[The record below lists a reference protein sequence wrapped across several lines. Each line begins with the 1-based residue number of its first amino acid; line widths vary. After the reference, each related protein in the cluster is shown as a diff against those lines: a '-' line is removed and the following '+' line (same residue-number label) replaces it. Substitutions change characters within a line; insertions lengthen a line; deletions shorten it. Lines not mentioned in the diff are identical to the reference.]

1 MTRPLGPGL
10 YFTSN
15 NQRTS
20 GEVLQSLRRELLSEK
35 QTLEERIVKINTM
48 LSNNAPLLDEDCF
61 ESASFQMITEVLGA
75 DQIER
80 YSNTCPEIHDQ
91 HRRLSGILD
100 DFQWCD
106 DYREGFR
113 ILAEYFKNHPQQYE
127 LALESGQRW
136 AEIAHLDEDDPRIE
150 AFARESVA
158 LVNSMPPVRTVSHA
172 TGDGSASGKSI
183 SGKGR
188 RSTDPCSNQVST
200 AFRLRYCYAPCPTR

>member
-1 MTRPLGPGL
+1 LTRPLGPGL

-158 LVNSMPPVRTVSHA
+158 LVNSMPPVKELYRMQPAMDQPLESLYQEKVAGVLTPA
-172 TGDGSASGKSI
+172 QIKYQQLFD
-183 SGKGR
+183 
-188 RSTDPCSNQVST
+188 
-200 AFRLRYCYAPCPTR
+200 